1 MKLKKLLSAVLALL
15 MIMSLAACGGQPG
28 GENSSAP
35 EGSKAP
41 APADSNEPADVG
53 DVANDPKVTLVYAEV
68 NPLDTIVGQT
78 AS

>member
-41 APADSNEPADVG
+41 APGAVILENVSN
-53 DVANDPKVTLVYAEV
+53 KV
-68 NPLDTIVGQT
+68 D
-78 AS
+78 